1 LQKDLSAAKSEVTKV
16 ESSMVEALAA
26 KNSEIETLVSAMDAL
41 KNQAALNEGKLSS
54 LQVFRPLICSFF
66 FCVLPI
72 IAHHESL
79 MVLVTSCL
87 QLPFSFSTN
96 QLLVKSFTTFIR
108 ETWSLL

>member
-1 LQKDLSAAKSEVTKV
+1 LEELLTAEQELTKSYEASIRHLQKDLSAAKSEVTKV

-66 FCVLPI
+66 FLCASYHSSP
-72 IAHHESL
+72 
-79 MVLVTSCL
+79 
-87 QLPFSFSTN
+87 
-96 QLLVKSFTTFIR
+96 
-108 ETWSLL
+108 